1 MNGLNK
7 LRKKYRKVFE
17 DDSKDINEKSMENSK
32 TVNDIIEKK
41 YNFRMKDNLN
51 TVSNNNN
58 FSKLTPFNKYII
70 ISNKYLNKNRN
81 NINDNTTFFN
91 NESNKKNSINYIN
104 DIDINGSNSERKLKN
119 FNDDNS
125 NENIS
130 LYKLNKNKRNKN
142 LNNDSL
148 KQNISNE
155 KKLTILIP
163 KENSIE
169 LTLNKEENIPNCIIC
184 GRMFPLINIFSTKL
198 CKHYF
203 CQNCLKKYYMNE
215 NLNDSN
221 IYKCPILKCNQYY
234 ENEIIKNIIFKSN
247 SYNDKIEIFKSI
259 NENKNK
265 KDINK
270 YKKNNLID
278 INTNKSFFLYSKFK
292 KDICPFCKENKIY
305 SNDKYCVCLNCQKKY
320 CKYCQNLYNENHF
333 NKLNTLRC
341 KIYYKINDEEYKTII
356 NRRKKDFWIKIL
368 FSFILV
374 FAGYFCL
381 VIGYIKQIKI
391 SIKNVFFCNY
401 VNKNIFLFYLIY
413 FFYLIS
419 LLCILFIIIPL
430 FIIIIPYF
438 PIISIL
444 N

>member
-1 MNGLNK
+1 
-7 LRKKYRKVFE
+7 
-17 DDSKDINEKSMENSK
+17 
-32 TVNDIIEKK
+32 
-41 YNFRMKDNLN
+41 
-51 TVSNNNN
+51 
-58 FSKLTPFNKYII
+58 
-70 ISNKYLNKNRN
+70 
-81 NINDNTTFFN
+81 
-91 NESNKKNSINYIN
+91 
-104 DIDINGSNSERKLKN
+104 
-119 FNDDNS
+119 
-125 NENIS
+125 

-320 CKYCQNLYNENHF
+320 CKYCQNLYNESHF
-333 NKLNTLRC
+333 NKQNTLRC